1 MTTRSQ
7 MIVRR
12 LREGVLDG
20 LYPGGAR
27 MNEVDLAE
35 TLGVSRTP
43 VRAAL
48 SILATEGLLKY
59 TPNSGFVVQTF
70 TSKDIE
76 GIYELRSTLSGLAVR
91 LAAENG
97 LSGEQL
103 ERLQR
108 IVAQSTEFIE
118 AHNWSADHPKRWEQ
132 LAHEF
137 HRVLYEAAD
146 NPHLVAALGRTHEIP
161 LIREIRFRWLDPDY
175 MLRSHNDHIAILEAV
190 QRGQQ
195 LRAESLTREL
205 IYRNGQRIV
214 QHWRRIE
221 ASSAPDDG
229 AANTGTDTGTD
240 TDATGAQTAAG

>member
-12 LREGVLDG
+12 LRDGVLDG

-35 TLGVSRTP
+35 ALGVSRTP

-70 TSKDIE
+70 TAKDIE
-76 GIYELRSTLSGLAVR
+76 GIYELRSTLSGLAAR

-97 LSGEQL
+97 LSAEKLQ
-103 ERLQR
+103 RLQL
-108 IVAQSTEFIE
+108 IIAQSADLIE
-118 AHNWSADHPKRWEQ
+118 APDWDSDHPKRWEK
-132 LAHEF
+132 LAQDF
-137 HRVLYEAAD
+137 HYVLYEAAD
-146 NPHLVAALGRTHEIP
+146 NPHLVAALDRTREIP
-161 LIREIRFRWLDPDY
+161 VIREIRFRWLSPEY
-175 MLRSHNDHIAILEAV
+175 MLRSHNDHIAILDAV
-190 QRGQQ
+190 RRGQQ
-195 LRAESLTREL
+195 VRAEALTREL

-214 QHWRRIE
+214 QHWRRTETDSAIDE
-221 ASSAPDDG
+221 LSSDTTG
-229 AANTGTDTGTD
+229 AKDLRT
-240 TDATGAQTAAG
+240 ATG

>member
-12 LREGVLDG
+12 LRDGVLDG

-35 TLGVSRTP
+35 ALGVSRTP

-91 LAAENG
+91 LAAEKG
-97 LSGEQL
+97 LSTEQL
-103 ERLQR
+103 ERLQL
-108 IVAQSTEFIE
+108 IVAQSTDLIE
-118 AHNWSADHPKRWEQ
+118 AHDWSSDHPKRWEQ
-132 LAHEF
+132 LAQEF
-137 HRVLYEAAD
+137 HQVLYEAAD
-146 NPHLVAALGRTHEIP
+146 NPHLVAALDRTREIP
-161 LIREIRFRWLDPDY
+161 VIKEIRFRWLSPEY
-175 MLRSHNDHIAILEAV
+175 MLRSHNDHIAILDAV
-190 QRGQQ
+190 RRGQQ
-195 LRAESLTREL
+195 VRAEALTREL

-214 QHWRRIE
+214 QHWRRTE
-221 ASSAPDDG
+221 SDSA
-229 AANTGTDTGTD
+229 AAETSAAAADSKD
-240 TDATGAQTAAG
+240 IRIATG